1 FDQIVIL
8 GNTLPHL
15 TTIAGLKHAIS
26 GIGRSLSAGGHL
38 IMQTVNPGALANKS
52 VHLLPP
58 KLAQG
63 TLFTPF
69 YVNRGK
75 CWEFVMPI
83 YKMVN
88 EAIATESAAMTMLRF
103 WTREE
108 LAAIGKSYKFELRQ
122 SFGDGGLGVYKPGSS
137 SNLILVFRKNVNA

>member
-1 FDQIVIL
+1 
-8 GNTLPHL
+8 
-15 TTIAGLKHAIS
+15 
-26 GIGRSLSAGGHL
+26 
-38 IMQTVNPGALANKS
+38 MQTVNPGALANKS

-75 CWEFVMPI
+75 YWEFVMPI

-88 EAIATESAAMTMLRF
+88 GEDRNRVRRDDDVEVLDSRRACGDWKVVQIRIEAIL
-103 WTREE
+103 W
-108 LAAIGKSYKFELRQ
+108 
-122 SFGDGGLGVYKPGSS
+122 
-137 SNLILVFRKNVNA
+137 